1 MNSLLKRLR
10 KASGDLYI
18 YRKTRGDISNA
29 EARLAVIQNA
39 WVDAGPMPDYHE
51 HMKNK
56 LRHDWPTLADALDE
70 ATK

>member
-1 MNSLLKRLR
+1 MQSLLKRLR
-10 KASGDLYI
+10 KASGELYI
-18 YRKTRGDISNA
+18 HRRTRSAISNA

-56 LRHDWPTLADALDE
+56 LRRDWPTLVDALDE

>member
-10 KASGDLYI
+10 KASGELYI
-18 YRKTRGDISNA
+18 HRRTRSAIDNA
-29 EARLAVIQNA
+29 VGRLESVQSA
-39 WVDAGPMPDYHE
+39 WLDAGSVPDYHE

-56 LRHDWPTLADALDE
+56 LRREWPTLADTLDE